1 MGVWHIS
8 TTTRISKAIF
18 FHISKGCRSHT
29 TMKFISSSW
38 YIDIQLDINI
48 LTRIKPVF
56 LYLWGGF
63 GGKHTAV
70 ESFYNFNLQS
80 SKSHLHLCQNV
91 ERSKDHVIYLR
102 KSKIQIW
109 GIFDRYCSFVA
120 KQLLRMWCLIFVV
133 QNIEKV
139 ERPFLANLS
148 ICDWMLE

>member
-1 MGVWHIS
+1 MVPNNQLISLLIIFFVYSGSDFFWRQNWERSMGVWHIS

-56 LYLWGGF
+56 LYLWGGL

-80 SKSHLHLCQNV
+80 SKSHLHSTPLPETWAVKRSHYLYEEIQN
-91 ERSKDHVIYLR
+91 SYLGH
-102 KSKIQIW
+102 IW
-109 GIFDRYCSFVA
+109 
-120 KQLLRMWCLIFVV
+120 
-133 QNIEKV
+133 
-139 ERPFLANLS
+139 
-148 ICDWMLE
+148 